1 MKKSVASTDLPDLSA
16 DFSATRLP
24 AIQVEDIPGVEADAE
39 VRIYLLFKDIA
50 ELYCTQPGD
59 KIKTRPKSYLSTEDK
74 WGPYHIALMPYA
86 EDDEGYVAGD
96 NSDETVINMDPSVY
110 DGVRTMIGD
119 LSLHGVGQIEFMS
132 TDDTQI
138 VSFRTTEDIVNTC
151 GALLNQE
158 DTPGSIYVKN
168 VMKQRLQDIVTAI
181 VREKATDGVGYPGMG
196 YH

>member
-1 MKKSVASTDLPDLSA
+1 MKKSAASADLPDLSA

-50 ELYCTQPGD
+50 ELYCTQTGD
-59 KIKTRPKSYLSTEDK
+59 KIKTRPKSYLSSDDK

-86 EDDEGYVAGD
+86 EDDDHYVAAD
-96 NSDETVINMDPSVY
+96 NPEETVININPSVY
-110 DGVRTMIGD
+110 DGVRTFIGD
-119 LSLHGVGQIEFMS
+119 LSLHGTGEIEFMVA
-132 TDDTQI
+132 DDTQV

-151 GALLNQE
+151 NALLNHE

-168 VMKQRLQDIVTAI
+168 VMKQRLQDIVIAI
-181 VREKATDGVGYPGMG
+181 MREKATDGVGYPGMG